1 MINASI
7 LDGMSIL
14 NKRMEYTYERMNE
27 ETNQPRYICAK
38 GYGYPLLYEYRN
50 RVDTMSPHIQTYT
63 QTHPTPHTIAKTEIA
78 IYTMPMS
85 IAMLWL

>member
-14 NKRMEYTYERMNE
+14 NKRMNIRTNERRNESTEIYVQKDMDILCYMNTE
-27 ETNQPRYICAK
+27 IELIRC
-38 GYGYPLLYEYRN
+38 LL
-50 RVDTMSPHIQTYT
+50 TFKHIHKQTS
-63 QTHPTPHTIAKTEIA
+63 TPHTIAKTEIA